1 MTLTTASEIPQNE
14 LYRCAS
20 TSCFRFSPDLVQDTT
35 VASQQSEL
43 ICETGHSGDR
53 NQREEAIF
61 RSSDTVAVRLESDEL
76 NGATMIVST
85 GLDCER
91 TRIKRPGSR
100 LDVTC

>member
-1 MTLTTASEIPQNE
+1 VKQAILATV
-14 LYRCAS
+14 
-20 TSCFRFSPDLVQDTT
+20 TSVKKQ
-35 VASQQSEL
+35 
-43 ICETGHSGDR
+43 
-53 NQREEAIF
+53 
-61 RSSDTVAVRLESDEL
+61 SSDTVAVRLESNEL